1 MIIIKFSDFPFRRE
15 NQDFL
20 GTIEQGEQDFPKL
33 EKKILQSPESSPIL
47 FDISGYSL
55 FAYSYSK
62 QTIRRLLINAKSGSY
77 GRRYFLVYSPNE
89 EYSEELSAALREKK
103 LAMICSTS
111 KARKKY
117 YDSYY
122 ILGELSEPLKYTLD
136 YIIKKNKITSGQL
149 KNELNLESYQ
159 TASNRIKKLNG
170 ERLVR
175 WEESPSR
182 VRNVLDCSRIES

>member
-1 MIIIKFSDFPFRRE
+1 MEIIRFSEEPFKRKK
-15 NQDFL
+15 QDFL
-20 GTIEQGEQDFPKL
+20 GTIEQGEEDFTKL
-33 EKKILQSPESSPIL
+33 ENMILRTRENSTIL

-62 QTIRRLLINAKSGSY
+62 QTIRRLLINAKSGLY
-77 GRRYFLVYSPNE
+77 GGRYFLIYSPNE
-89 EYSEELSAALREKK
+89 EYSDELSAALREKK

-111 KARKKY
+111 DAKNNY

-122 ILGELSEPLKYTLD
+122 ILGELSEPLKFTLD
-136 YIIKKNKITSGQL
+136 YIIKKDKVTSGQL

-182 VRNVLDCSRIES
+182 VRNVLDCSRID